1 MISVGFKRVSKR
13 KQNGHGTVIY
23 DSRFDKAVEH
33 KLSPLAIAILK
44 SAEKPR
50 FPGVIPLPDVS
61 QADIEKQIAEL
72 DERSL
77 IFWEDDRFITL
88 VLPGPAANSESRLP

>member
-1 MISVGFKRVSKR
+1 
-13 KQNGHGTVIY
+13 
-23 DSRFDKAVEH
+23 
-33 KLSPLAIAILK
+33 LK

-50 FPGVIPLPDVS
+50 FPGVIRLLDVS
-61 QADIEKQIAEL
+61 QADIEKEIAEL

-77 IFWEDDRFITL
+77 IFWEDDRFISL